1 MNRAPKVSIC
11 IPTYHQA
18 PYMRQ
23 AVESALSQEFDDF
36 EVVISDDQSTDDVRS
51 YLLSLNDGRLRIVR
65 PRHHLSMAE
74 NWAFCVSQSHGT
86 YVNVLSNDDVLYPSY
101 GKKLSSILDAHPEV
115 AFAYCGAE
123 LISEAGRSVG
133 VERHVG
139 GSFVRRGSDEIGRFI
154 QGAGCVFP
162 TVMIR
167 RDCYEKVGGFGSWGI
182 VGDWDLELRML
193 RTGGVAYLDEVLVK
207 YRIWSTHERASR
219 ITLQLQEI
227 VRLYET
233 TVSDL
238 VKSYPRGVG
247 TAVIAAK
254 RHLARSGAVG
264 IGRLS
269 GTPKFEEAARLV
281 LMLDSSLSVRFL
293 LQLHRHGL
301 SWVLSG
307 AMKTKL
313 WLRQRVKALLY
324 ASRGD

>member
-1 MNRAPKVSIC
+1 MNRAPQVSIC

-18 PYMRQ
+18 PYIRQ
-23 AVESALSQEFDDF
+23 AVASALSQEFDDF

-86 YVNVLSNDDVLYPSY
+86 YFNILSNDDVLYQSY
-101 GKKLSSILDAHPEV
+101 ATKLSSMLDAHPEV

-123 LISEAGRSVG
+123 LISEAGMSVG

-139 GSFVRRGSDEIGRFI
+139 GSFVRSGSDEIGRFI
-154 QGAGCVFP
+154 RGAGCVFP

-167 RDCYEKVGGFGSWGI
+167 RHCYEKAGRFGSWGI

-207 YRIWSTHERASR
+207 YRIWSTHERESR

-227 VRLYET
+227 MRLYET

-238 VKSYPRGVG
+238 VKSYPSGVSR
-247 TAVIAAK
+247 AVIAAR
-254 RHLARSGAVG
+254 RHWARSGAVG

-301 SWVLSG
+301 SWVLSS

-324 ASRGD
+324 ASRVD

>member
-11 IPTYHQA
+11 IPTYQQA
-18 PYMRQ
+18 PYIRQ
-23 AVESALSQEFDDF
+23 AVESALSQGFEDF
-36 EVVISDDQSTDDVRS
+36 EVVISDDQSTDDVRN

-65 PRHHLSMAE
+65 RRHHLSMAE

-101 GKKLSSILDAHPEV
+101 AKRFSSILDAHPEV

-123 LISEAGRSVG
+123 LINEAGKSVG

-139 GSFVRRGSDEIGRFI
+139 GSFVRSGGDEIGRFI
-154 QGAGCVFP
+154 RRAGCVFP

-167 RDCYEKVGGFGSWGI
+167 RACYEKVGGFGSWGI

-193 RTGGVAYLDEVLVK
+193 RTRGVAYLDEVLVK
-207 YRIWSTHERASR
+207 YGVWSTRERASR
-219 ITLQLQEI
+219 ITLI
-227 VRLYET
+227 FKAVVRLYET

-238 VKSYPRGVG
+238 VKSCPRGMSR
-247 TAVIAAK
+247 AVLAAK
-254 RHLARSGAVG
+254 RHWARSGAVG
-264 IGRLS
+264 IGRLT

-301 SWVLSG
+301 SWVLTG
-307 AMKTKL
+307 AMKIKL